1 MDKHCL
7 PLRSNMYERQI
18 EVLLPPPQVEV
29 KSSALLR
36 SWGGGKADPPGR
48 CLTVCLLV
56 LSGSGEIVKVLC
68 SRLIGDVDKPD
79 KQMDDSP
86 DSIAMMQEHKVTL
99 YSLINMVVVV
109 PE

>member
-1 MDKHCL
+1 MKGRLKFYSHHL
-7 PLRSNMYERQI
+7 KLRSNR
-18 EVLLPPPQVEV
+18 VLYSVV
-29 KSSALLR
+29 G
-36 SWGGGKADPPGR
+36 GGGKADPPGR